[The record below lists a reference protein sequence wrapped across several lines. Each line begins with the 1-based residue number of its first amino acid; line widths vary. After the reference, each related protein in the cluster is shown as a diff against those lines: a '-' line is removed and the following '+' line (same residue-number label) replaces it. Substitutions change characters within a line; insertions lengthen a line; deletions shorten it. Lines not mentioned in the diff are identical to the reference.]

1 MVATRSCMEW
11 LNAYEIET
19 PEKNTID
26 IDRGYTT
33 AYIKKDKISLEESK
47 VLFVHPIPTI

>member
-26 IDRGYTT
+26 IDRGIYNGI
-33 AYIKKDKISLEESK
+33 YQKG
-47 VLFVHPIPTI
+47 